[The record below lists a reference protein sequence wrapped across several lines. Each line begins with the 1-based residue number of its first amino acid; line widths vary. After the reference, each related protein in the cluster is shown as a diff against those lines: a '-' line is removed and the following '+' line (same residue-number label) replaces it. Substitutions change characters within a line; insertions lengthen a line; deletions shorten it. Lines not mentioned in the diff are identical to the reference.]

1 MVGGGGPAYRG
12 SMTVTTPGG
21 SATDAWPRSWFA
33 RHDLTLRPR
42 HLPAADPASLVR
54 PRRPRDVGAC
64 ARLLGVVYSADHYPD
79 RLPGSARA
87 WLVND
92 VLDAWVAQRHGQV
105 LGHVATVRVG
115 TDPLSAG
122 RWREITGLL
131 PGALLGVSRLFVRRA
146 ERGKGIG
153 TALLAVA
160 ASAVRSQ
167 GLVPVLE
174 TVTES
179 RTAIP
184 TLRDAGWQLLAV
196 DDRDAHTDRWRV
208 HRYVGPRA

>member
-1 MVGGGGPAYRG
+1 
-12 SMTVTTPGG
+12 MTVTTPGG
-21 SATDAWPRSWFA
+21 TVTERRPRSW
-33 RHDLTLRPR
+33 LTLPHALRPWS
-42 HLPAADPASLVR
+42 ADDPVSLVR
-54 PRRPRDVGAC
+54 PRRARDVGAST
-64 ARLLGVVYSADHYPD
+64 RLLGVVYCADHYPD
-79 RLPGSARA
+79 RLPGSAHA
-87 WLVND
+87 WLVRD
-92 VLDAWVAQRHGQV
+92 VLDAWVAERHGQV

-122 RWREITGLL
+122 RWREITGLS
-131 PGALLGVSRLFVRRA
+131 PSDLLGVSRFFVRRT

-160 ASAVRSQ
+160 AADARAH

-174 TVTES
+174 TVSES

-196 DDRDAHTDRWRV
+196 DGRDARADRWRV
-208 HRYVGPRA
+208 HRYVGPRS